1 MSSLDPSLSAPSTN
15 RRGTFSKAKS
25 FRRAALN
32 LEPQGTPGQPHA
44 FRFLSGEEYSGPEI
58 IDNIKKPINI
68 NTESEEYKTPLF
80 LGANGT
86 LYNKY
91 YIAIKIIG
99 IDEPLPQTGLSPSLS
114 SSSSS
119 SSSPSPSPSPNTT
132 TATNN
137 KQIKKNNSISD
148 LTPYLNFNST
158 DQIYTSFPES
168 MAYDDYMDYEES
180 LVEWKKQVEQNIG
193 IVQLPHSMGRTYSR
207 PKVIHEQLFRKNS
220 EASNDDSISYDME
233 RKLTDS
239 DMKESNSSVN
249 DDGESFSHSPTLRG
263 ANGSS
268 LSVGGDNN
276 SSHLN
281 DSTSNKDNAP
291 SQSASH
297 GITLHHPNSGI
308 NLRERSNSDTSTGSF
323 EGTQLDGSSP
333 MDGSPS
339 TGSLAGFVA
348 NGTRSRTNSI
358 TYFDQRNQRSNSLSP
373 KHSMLQSRL
382 ADSQSLD
389 SSMYGKMGR
398 SGSGSGFGMD
408 QESWFLQKDPWDSQL
423 ILTEPHPDLFS
434 TYEEYEYAMKNWAH
448 EVITKTTILPP
459 HPSQFIQLPKNSE
472 LSTDDGS
479 GVGGVGGSGGVDGGN
494 HQLGGS
500 AKHILEM
507 EFEMAKNQANWTL
520 RPIIRPIIT
529 EETMVFNRILA
540 QSNSSKPGGSE
551 YDHLF
556 TIDQELPPSQIWK
569 TLVSDEKLKIT
580 EAIDR
585 WYRKKLTIQRQTSTW
600 FRGGLWA
607 NHFLMPT
614 IQSGWRDSVQK
625 KSSILSPL
633 ALKALRRTD
642 INSEADGKRVEL
654 SFPIP
659 ELPINFNKLLPP
671 DMNLQYF
678 LGMLEMPTS
687 HSLIGGGSGGQQTGS
702 GSGSGSSGSGG
713 GSGGSGS
720 GSGLNMS
727 TSGSSGKSEKDKDK
741 ETANYIAM
749 HSINNTT
756 NISTKEERRQY
767 TKILQTYEQ
776 RLQFSFRLDSLNS
789 WSEGGYTPMELQEKK
804 LDIEHIVA
812 APGFDLQTGV
822 WSLIN
827 NSSHFL
833 DKFQETFDQV
843 DLRLYAPTIPI
854 LPAIVPSVFI
864 NGGGSGSGGASGSSS
879 ISSTSSG
886 TSPNVARPGS
896 NSSIGGGQPPS
907 PHIPSGSSLLSS
919 PPNRQGSTGSFSF
932 IGSPSG
938 GGKISPTN
946 SSSMDSPRTPS
957 QLTAVVE
964 RGSSP
969 RSHSGGSISTHP
981 NTPSVSSN
989 TFLSLI
995 NTDSFPELLKFMD
1008 LTNEKLV
1015 LGKISSLVLLVLT
1028 SELKGTMV
1036 IENILFSKDT
1046 QSLYGLARAM
1056 SFFDA
1061 VPLDLFTYPT
1071 HLNEM
1076 LTPSI
1081 YKGSTQEVVR
1091 LVFVYYYLGIIQE
1104 RLNFFCNNVGILGY
1118 INSSRKDAAERIGI
1132 QFQNDREFLDKIF
1145 IALGRKSSSLVS
1157 NCFLFVLIQLIK
1169 MSESPT
1175 VQSLLKGDLLMHIR
1189 DLSASKSS
1197 HSRFAAKRL
1206 YQILQEDPW
1215 KEFLMASYTE
1225 SIKKNESQHL
1235 IDLTTM
1241 KDAPKRSIP
1250 SISLISEL
1258 TFNFCT
1264 SVLENINSAP
1274 IPKPI
1279 YKFILN
1285 DSIFFQLY
1293 NSIVKCKNFTQSTEV
1308 TSRLFASLCR
1318 VLSKFNL
1325 LKNSDSIKSGG
1336 KVDPKKQNDVETGVA
1351 ISPTLLFEILG
1362 FLQNPSFDNNRYGS
1376 NIKTNMLIA
1385 LRQLLKQSEIFD
1397 SIKKESILYNKFLIP
1412 ACRDGKNVEF
1422 NRNVWR
1428 LFFQMIRFH
1437 HGHIE
1442 YLEKSKYLNA
1452 LMDIISLNAGNV
1464 VLTNALHYLCKL
1476 FSLVSY
1482 ETRKNALRAPGTS
1495 AIDTKYSEK
1504 DVKSLLN
1511 FFVERSCFIKF
1522 HMIYKKLTENTVGIL
1537 IDQRLLINITTFYR
1551 IISFLPS
1558 CQKLLKDTLKN
1569 PEYKT
1574 GIIQV
1579 SKMYKPSETF

>member
-1 MSSLDPSLSAPSTN
+1 MSSLDPSLSTTPSTN

-44 FRFLSGEEYSGPEI
+44 FRFLSGEEYSGPDI
-58 IDNIKKPINI
+58 IENIKKPVNINI
-68 NTESEEYKTPLF
+68 ESEEYKTPLF

-91 YIAIKIIG
+91 YIPIKIIG

-119 SSSPSPSPSPNTT
+119 SSSSPSPPTTTSPN
-132 TATNN
+132 NN

-168 MAYDDYMDYEES
+168 MAFDDYMDYEES
-180 LVEWKKQVEQNIG
+180 LVEWKRQVEQNLG
-193 IVQLPHSMGRTYSR
+193 IIQLPHSIGRTYPR

-220 EASNDDSISYDME
+220 EASNDDSISYDIE

-239 DMKESNSSVN
+239 DIKETNSSVN

-263 ANGSS
+263 NNGSS
-268 LSVGGDNN
+268 LSVGGGGDNHDN
-276 SSHLN
+276 
-281 DSTSNKDNAP
+281 TSNKDNAS
-291 SQSASH
+291 SQGTNH
-297 GITLHHPNSGI
+297 GVTLTHPNSGI

-448 EVITKTTILPP
+448 EVITKTSILPP
-459 HPSQFIQLPKNSE
+459 HPGQFIQLPKNSE
-472 LSTDDGS
+472 LSADDGS
-479 GVGGVGGSGGVDGGN
+479 GGVGGSGGSGVDGVGGN

-500 AKHILEM
+500 ARHMLEM
-507 EFEMAKNQANWTL
+507 DFEMAKNQSNWTL

-529 EETMVFNRILA
+529 EETMIFNRILS
-540 QSNSSKPGGSE
+540 QSNLKHTE

-556 TIDQELPPSQIWK
+556 SIDQELPPSQVWK
-569 TLVSDEKLKIT
+569 TLDSDEKVKVT
-580 EAIDR
+580 ETIDR

-607 NHFLMPT
+607 NHFLMPN
-614 IQSGWRDSVQK
+614 IQSGWRESVSK
-625 KSSILSPL
+625 KSSLLPPLS
-633 ALKALRRTD
+633 LKALRRHD
-642 INSEADGKRVEL
+642 INSEADGKRVEH

-659 ELPINFNKLLPP
+659 ELPINFNKLLAPN
-671 DMNLQYF
+671 MNLQYF
-678 LGMLEMPTS
+678 LGMLEMPTA
-687 HSLIGGGSGGQQTGS
+687 HSLSSTTGGQQQGGSGGG
-702 GSGSGSSGSGG
+702 GGGG

-720 GSGLNMS
+720 GSGSGSGLNMS
-727 TSGSSGKSEKDKDK
+727 GTSGSSGKSEKDKDK

-756 NISTKEERRQY
+756 NVGTKEDRRQY

-776 RLQFSFRLDSLNS
+776 RLQFGFRLDALHS

-804 LDIEHIVA
+804 LDIEQLVA
-812 APGFDLQTGV
+812 APGFDLQNGV

-827 NSSHFL
+827 NSAHFL

-843 DLRLYAPTIPI
+843 DLRLYAPPIPM

-864 NGGGSGSGGASGSSS
+864 NAGGGSGGGSGGASGGG
-879 ISSTSSG
+879 ISTSSG
-886 TSPNVARPGS
+886 TSPNIVRPGS
-896 NSSIGGGQPPS
+896 SSIGGGQPPSS

-932 IGSPSG
+932 IGSPGG

-946 SSSMDSPRTPS
+946 SSSLESPRTQS
-957 QLTAVVE
+957 QLAAVVE

-995 NTDSFPELLKFMD
+995 NTDSFPELLKFLD

-1036 IENILFSKDT
+1036 IENILFSKDL
-1046 QSLYGLARAM
+1046 QSLYRLARAI

-1081 YKGSTQEVVR
+1081 FKGSTQEVVR

-1104 RLNFFCNNVGILGY
+1104 RLNYFSNNVGILGFV
-1118 INSSRKDAAERIGI
+1118 NSSRKDAAERIGI
-1132 QFQNDREFLDKIF
+1132 QFQNDREFLYKIF
-1145 IALGRKSSSLVS
+1145 KALGRKSILVS

-1175 VQSLLKGDLLMHIR
+1175 VQSLLKGDLLTHIR
-1189 DLSASKSS
+1189 DLSASKFS

-1215 KEFLMASYTE
+1215 KEFLMASYAE

-1235 IDLTTM
+1235 TDLTTM
-1241 KDAPKRSIP
+1241 KEGPKLAIP

-1258 TFNFCT
+1258 TFNFCVG
-1264 SVLENINSAP
+1264 VLENINSTP

-1285 DSIFFQLY
+1285 DSIFFQLC
-1293 NSIVKCKNFTQSTEV
+1293 NAIVKCKNFTQSTQIV
-1308 TSRLFASLCR
+1308 SKLFASLCK
-1318 VLSKFNL
+1318 VLAKFNL
-1325 LKNSDSIKSGG
+1325 FKNSDSIKSGG
-1336 KVDPKKQNDVETGVA
+1336 KIDPKKQNDVETGVA

-1362 FLQNPSFDNNRYGS
+1362 FLQNSSLDNNRYCS
-1376 NIKTNMLIA
+1376 IIKTNMLIA

-1397 SIKKESILYNKFLIP
+1397 SIKKEVNLYNKFLIP

-1464 VLTNALHYLCKL
+1464 VLTNALHYLSKL

-1482 ETRKNALRAPGTS
+1482 ETRKNALRAPGTLS
-1495 AIDTKYSEK
+1495 IDTKYSEK

-1522 HMIYKKLTENTVGIL
+1522 HMIYKKLTENTEGIH